1 MEGLTTI
8 FLGGKLGTLFG
19 KEWRLLVG
27 SPAEAIR
34 AIDINLG
41 GALKRYL
48 TTEGARKFY
57 RVAVGH
63 KKNDLTKE
71 ELANRSGQADIYI
84 LPTVRGA
91 KSGLGK
97 IFAGVALI
105 VLTYF
110 TGGFASGGWA
120 MASGGGLSAAGT
132 FVVGM
137 SASLILGGITQLLT
151 PTPNFNQNTV
161 GESRGSTLF
170 NGNATAVSQGGA
182 VGLVYGRALVT
193 PMPICL
199 SFANQDVTNNGE
211 PISSDAGNINY
222 CRVELEGGGF
232 QWVPR
237 DEDGNCPAGSI
248 EP

>member
-1 MEGLTTI
+1 MDGLTTI

-19 KEWRLLVG
+19 KEWQLIVS

-41 GALKRYL
+41 GRLRRYL
-48 TTEGARKFY
+48 STEGAKKFY

-71 ELANRSGQADIYI
+71 ELGNRSGQADIYI

-91 KSGLGK
+91 KSGAGK
-97 IFAGVALI
+97 LI
-105 VLTYF
+105 AAVVLAVVTY
-110 TGGFASGGWA
+110 GASLYWQG
-120 MASGGGLSAAGT
+120 AAGIGT
-132 FVVGM
+132 AVTAGYTTA
-137 SASLILGGITQLLT
+137 ASLAVGGITQLLT
-151 PTPNFNQNTV
+151 PTPNFNQDTA

-170 NGNATAVSQGGA
+170 NGNAVAVSQGGA

-193 PMPICL
+193 PMPVCL
-199 SFANQDVTNNGE
+199 SFANQDVA
-211 PISSDAGNINY
+211 ISSDAGNINY
-222 CRVELEGGGF
+222 CRVTLEGGGF

-237 DEDGNCPAGSI
+237 DEDGNCPAGSE

>member
-8 FLGGKLGTLFG
+8 HLGGKLGTLFG
-19 KEWRLLVG
+19 KEWQLLVS

-41 GALKRYL
+41 GRLKRYL

-71 ELANRSGQADIYI
+71 ELGNRSGQADIYI

-91 KSGLGK
+91 KSGVGK

-105 VLTYF
+105 ALTVMTF
-110 TGGFASGGWA
+110 GATGPLA
-120 MASGGGLSAAGT
+120 GGLWGISAGAWAT
-132 FVVGM
+132 VGIGLG
-137 SASLILGGITQLLT
+137 ASLILGGITQMLT
-151 PTPNFNQNTV
+151 PTPNFDQNTA
-161 GESRGSTLF
+161 GESRGSTIF
-170 NGNATAVSQGGA
+170 NGNAVAVSQGGA

-193 PMPICL
+193 PMPVCL
-199 SFANQDVTNNGE
+199 SFANQDVTNNGD